1 VKVIKTLIV
10 LVFLVSPVYAE
21 EQRRT
26 FLFIGEPSAAAWKI
40 LMENPVDRREVVVKA
55 FNALGGEML
64 SYYFG
69 LGDGRN
75 YIVVTLPDD
84 NEIVQAIYLMRMP
97 TGLLKS
103 YEITELMDSA
113 QMVEAMKK
121 SNEFTELEKSMSLE
135 GDDNE

>member
-1 VKVIKTLIV
+1 
-10 LVFLVSPVYAE
+10 
-21 EQRRT
+21 
-26 FLFIGEPSAAAWKI
+26 
-40 LMENPVDRREVVVKA
+40 
-55 FNALGGEML
+55 
-64 SYYFG
+64 
-69 LGDGRN
+69 
-75 YIVVTLPDD
+75 VTLPDD

>member
-1 VKVIKTLIV
+1 MKSIKTVFVLLLLI
-10 LVFLVSPVYAE
+10 SPAYAE

-26 FLFIGEPSAAAWKI
+26 FLFVGEPSTAAWKM
-40 LMENPVDRREVVVKA
+40 LMENPIDRRKVVMKA
-55 FNALGGEML
+55 FVALDGEML

-75 YIVVTLPDD
+75 YITVTLPDD
-84 NEIVQAIYLMRMP
+84 NELIQAVYLMRMP

-103 YEITELMDSA
+103 YEIIELMDSA

-121 SNEFTELEKSMSLE
+121 SNELVEFEKSMSRK
-135 GDDNE
+135 GDHNG